1 MANTSVVQVWKDVS
15 LSPNKMRGW
24 RDYVHDLTEAGHQ
37 IILSSC
43 WYINYITYGQD
54 WRNFYNCDPTDFQ
67 GKTFWDFVFA
77 FGGDVSLKILQRLF
91 SLTKTWTIP
100 CRPSPTVM
108 CGVEVAFFS
117 RKQWVVQTRAQ

>member
-1 MANTSVVQVWKDVS
+1 MLSPFLFLSSQMANTSVVQVWKDVS

-77 FGGDVSLKILQRLF
+77 VGGDVSLKILQRLF
-91 SLTKTWTIP
+91 SLTKT
-100 CRPSPTVM
+100 
-108 CGVEVAFFS
+108 
-117 RKQWVVQTRAQ
+117 